1 MKFIQTDLLA
11 IKLPILKPTIK
22 NTLISTQLIQEL
34 INYHFKY
41 YIYSAV
47 IQMVQ
52 CLEFENFGLRHQ
64 TIIFKFKIFKE
75 ECQTQQQATKQCS
88 DCLVCFQVCKHRT
101 RTKFKYLCAS
111 KLKFNN
117 PKSHFSVINPTQSDA
132 NKFCEYLTFYKANH
146 QNRIAIKKLTRIN
159 IKNDNFGTQKTQQHT
174 FPVLIQIY
182 KKPQGAN
189 RDCMYADAIAFT
201 AFLKTVQFR
210 QHLRNSFVI
219 QKGIT
224 SRQQQDQKQ
233 IQFGNFLFNRKE
245 RECVPYDNM
254 YKTSN
259 LSFINKH
266 KDIMLSIEINQHF
279 KTMLV

>member
-1 MKFIQTDLLA
+1 MLDLITSNQIVFRLFGLFPSLQTPNTYKIQIFMCIQT
-11 IKLPILKPTIK
+11 K
-22 NTLISTQLIQEL
+22 
-34 INYHFKY
+34 
-41 YIYSAV
+41 
-47 IQMVQ
+47 VQ
-52 CLEFENFGLRHQ
+52 QSEKSFF
-64 TIIFKFKIFKE
+64 
-75 ECQTQQQATKQCS
+75 S
-88 DCLVCFQVCKHRT
+88 DKSNAKWCK
-101 RTKFKYLCAS
+101 
-111 KLKFNN
+111 
-117 PKSHFSVINPTQSDA
+117 
-132 NKFCEYLTFYKANH
+132 YLTFQKANH